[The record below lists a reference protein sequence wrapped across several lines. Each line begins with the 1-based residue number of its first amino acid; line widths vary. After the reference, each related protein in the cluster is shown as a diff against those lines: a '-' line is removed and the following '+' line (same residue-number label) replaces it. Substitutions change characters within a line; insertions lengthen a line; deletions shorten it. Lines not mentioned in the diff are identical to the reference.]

1 MTKGTQ
7 GIRCLIAFLA
17 ATVTLAT
24 LAENKY
30 TWVGGASGAWCDA
43 NNWTNP
49 SGQTGVAYPRTDADQ
64 AFISRTTSTEIT
76 LSEDISLTRISFE
89 SSSAGKPCPV
99 VLKGDHAIDCTGTSS
114 AFLIGYY
121 RDVTVDGPRI
131 SVANK
136 NVAVYGS
143 LHLLSGGFAVGKD
156 NAYSVNAGYDVQ
168 IDILGGTFEA
178 SLIPSDCTFRMS
190 GGVCNLLATK
200 SSFAD
205 VKEWSFTGGEL
216 VFAGGLVHSGML
228 PASADARLVL
238 QSAAAADAKLTDAPP
253 LAADVKV
260 VGSLVVTNGA
270 NAGIYAVGAASL
282 TGGGTLYLSRLLLGD
297 VEADLSAI
305 YLGASIGFSSDAG
318 VLNVRKP
325 LVLGSIGDWTTVNAP
340 KVAVWGALTLDT
352 RDAFDDTTT
361 HVVSVD
367 ALLPRC
373 GDLTVCGGGTAT
385 ATIRDFAQPFRSVT
399 VEEDTTL
406 ALTTYQ
412 GANVN
417 AALEMES
424 LALKPGASLALTVGN
439 NGGKLECFTEPRIAA
454 GAKIK
459 VSVASGA
466 DSTLVYPVV
475 TAPGLSLADFELD
488 SSADGWSLAQ
498 SGYSVFLTH
507 GAEPTTKGSYYWTG
521 GAGDCYWQS
530 GANWSTGKAPTE
542 SSQVNLCGQADTVL
556 TNDVEKC
563 VVSRIETAV
572 GGTGQFVVRG
582 NPITISGTSTSFGS
596 AQVRA
601 GTPMP
606 LIFEVPLTG
615 GDFFWSV
622 AMNGS
627 RIDYAGGL
635 TAPGRFVCAGP
646 TAFGGVTTLG
656 QLEVD
661 QARDVGSKQCTGR
674 PAKMTVL
681 NGGSVTIA
689 GQGATTLVTPL
700 TTPKNVAFDV
710 TVFGGGALTVKGAKC
725 GWDIASTFGVDGMLD
740 FQAPLEVS
748 KDLVISGTGVVSV
761 AEAVAAASSVVRVAG
776 VTLAPGNW
784 QTVASSEDASPV
796 LRLAIE
802 GETTLSGA
810 NDGTYGP
817 ADGVEASADRALTVK
832 NGGKLTLDVPSGKTL
847 TFNDPIAAKGEVR
860 LVGNGRLVL
869 GATGNVFGKLS
880 LEGGRLAVGGF
891 AAEAMGEWT
900 PILTARSVTGLD
912 EHVDPQFR
920 LRAVEQADGSVV
932 VESKPKTGLMLILR

>member
-1 MTKGTQ
+1 MK
-7 GIRCLIAFLA
+7 CLIALLST
-17 ATVTLAT
+17 TVALAT
-24 LAENKY
+24 FAENKY

-43 NNWTNP
+43 NNWTDP
-49 SGQTGVAYPRTDADQ
+49 SGQTGVAYPHTDADQ

-76 LSEDISLTRISFE
+76 LTEDISLTRISFE
-89 SSSAGKPCPV
+89 SSSAGKPYPV
-99 VLKGDHAIDCTGTSS
+99 VLKGDYAIDCSGTSP

-121 RDVTVDGPRI
+121 RDVTVNGPRI

-136 NVAVYGS
+136 DVTDYGS
-143 LHLLSGGFAVGKD
+143 LHLLSGGFSVAADRKLGM
-156 NAYSVNAGYDVQ
+156 NANYDVLL
-168 IDILGGTFEA
+168 DIRGGFFEA
-178 SLIPSDCTFRMS
+178 AITPADSTFRMS
-190 GGVCNLLATK
+190 GGVCNLLPTK

-216 VFAGGLVHSGML
+216 VVAGGLVHPGML
-228 PASADARLVL
+228 PAHADARLVL
-238 QSAAAADAKLTDAPP
+238 QNATAADAKLTDAPP
-253 LAADVKV
+253 LAADVNV
-260 VGSLVVTNGA
+260 VGTLTVTNGA
-270 NAGIYAVGAASL
+270 DAGIYAVGAASL
-282 TGGGTLYLSRLLLGD
+282 TGGGTLYLSRILLGD

-305 YLGASIGFSSDAG
+305 CIGASIGFSSDAG

-325 LVLGSIGDWTTVNAP
+325 LVLGSIGDWTTVNTP

-373 GDLTVCGGGTAT
+373 GDLTVCGGGAAT

-399 VEEDTTL
+399 VEEGTTL

-424 LALKPGASLALTVGN
+424 LALKAGASLALTVGN
-439 NGGKLECFTEPRIAA
+439 NGGKLECASEPQIAA

-466 DSTLVYPVV
+466 DSTLVYPVA
-475 TAPGLSLADFELD
+475 TAPGLNLSDFELD
-488 SSADGWSLAQ
+488 ASADGWSLAQ

-530 GANWSTGKAPTE
+530 GANWNDGKAPTT
-542 SSQVNLCGQADTVL
+542 SSAVNLCGQANTVL
-556 TNDVEKC
+556 TNDIEDCAVT
-563 VVSRIETAV
+563 RIETAV
-572 GGTGQFVVRG
+572 GGTGQFVIRG
-582 NPITISGTSTSFGS
+582 NPIAISGTSDGFAY
-596 AQVRA
+596 AQIRA

-615 GDFFWSV
+615 GNFFWSV

-627 RIDYAGGL
+627 RIDYVGGL

-661 QARDVGSKQCTGR
+661 QARDVGGKQCAGR
-674 PAKMTVL
+674 PTKMTVL
-681 NGGSVTIA
+681 SGGAVTVT
-689 GQGATTLVTPL
+689 GQNASTLVTPL
-700 TTPKNVAFDV
+700 TTSTKVAFDV

-725 GWDIASTFGVDGMLD
+725 GWDIASTLGVDGSMD

-748 KDLVISGTGVVSV
+748 KDLIISGTGVVSV
-761 AEAVAAASSVVRVAG
+761 AEASAAASSVVRVGG
-776 VTLAPGNW
+776 VTFAPGAW
-784 QTVASSEDASPV
+784 QTATSAEDAAPV

-802 GETTLSGA
+802 GETALSGA

-832 NGGKLTLDVPSGKTL
+832 NGGKLTLDVPSGKAL
-847 TFNDPIAAKGEVR
+847 TFNDPIAAKGDVR
-860 LVGNGRLVL
+860 LVGDGRLVL

-880 LEGGRLAVGGF
+880 LEGGLLAVGGA
-891 AAEAMGEWT
+891 AAEARGEWT
-900 PILTARSVTGLD
+900 PILTAKSVTGLD
-912 EHVDPQFR
+912 GHVDPQFH
-920 LRAVEQADGSVV
+920 LRVVEQADGSVV
-932 VESKPKTGLMLILR
+932 VESKPKSGLMLILR

>member
-1 MTKGTQ
+1 MMNGTRCV
-7 GIRCLIAFLA
+7 GCLIACLS
-17 ATVTLAT
+17 ATVILSAF
-24 LAENKY
+24 AENRY
-30 TWVGGASGAWCDA
+30 TWVGGTSGAWCDA
-43 NNWTNP
+43 SNWMDP
-49 SGQTGVAYPRTDADQ
+49 LGQTGVAYPHTDADQ
-64 AFISRTTSTEIT
+64 AFISRMTSAEIT

-89 SSSAGKPCPV
+89 SSTAGKPNPV
-99 VLKGDHAIDCTGTSS
+99 VLRGDHAIACSGTSS
-114 AFLIGYY
+114 PFLIGYY

-136 NVAVYGS
+136 DVLVYGS
-143 LHLLSGGFAVGKD
+143 LHLLSGGFAVDKD
-156 NAYSVNAGYDVQ
+156 YAYSINAGYNAQ
-168 IDILGGTFEA
+168 IDISGGTFEA
-178 SLIPSDCTFRMS
+178 WLVPSDCAFRMT
-190 GGVCNLLATK
+190 GGVCNLLPTK
-200 SSFAD
+200 SSFAG

-216 VFAGGLVHSGML
+216 VFAGGLVHPGML

-260 VGSLVVTNGA
+260 VGGLVVTNGA

-305 YLGASIGFSSDAG
+305 CLGASIGFSSDAG

-325 LVLGSIGDWTTVNAP
+325 LVLGSIGDWTTVRTP
-340 KVAVWGALTLDT
+340 KVAVWGSLTLDT
-352 RDAFDDTTT
+352 RDAFD
-361 HVVSVD
+361 HVTMHAVSVD

-373 GDLTVCGGGTAT
+373 GDLAVSGGGAAT

-399 VEEDTTL
+399 VEENTTL
-406 ALTTYQ
+406 ALKTYQ
-412 GANVN
+412 SANN
-417 AALEMES
+417 AALETER
-424 LALKPGASLALTVGN
+424 LALMAGASLALTLGN
-439 NGGKLECFTEPRIAA
+439 NGGKLECFTEPQIAA

-459 VSVASGA
+459 VCVAPGA

-507 GAEPTTKGSYYWTG
+507 GAEPTTKGYYYWTG

-530 GANWSTGKAPTE
+530 GANWNTGKAPTE
-542 SSQVNLCGQADTVL
+542 SSEVYLCGQADTVL
-556 TNDVEKC
+556 TNDIEHCAVT
-563 VVSRIETAV
+563 RIETAV

-582 NPITISGTSTSFGS
+582 NPITISGTSTSFAS

-606 LIFEVPLTG
+606 LVFEVPLTG
-615 GDFFWSV
+615 GDFFRSV

-656 QLEVD
+656 KLEVD
-661 QARDVGSKQCTGR
+661 QARDVGSSQCMGR

-681 NGGSVTIA
+681 SGGSVTIA
-689 GQGATTLVTPL
+689 GQDATTLVTPL
-700 TTPKNVAFDV
+700 TESKKVAFDV

-725 GWDIASTFGVDGMLD
+725 GWDIASTLGVDGSLD
-740 FQAPLEVS
+740 FLAPLEVS
-748 KDLVISGTGVVSV
+748 KDLLVSGTGVVSV
-761 AEAVAAASSVVRVAG
+761 AAAKATASSVVRIAD

-810 NDGTYGP
+810 NGGTYGP

-832 NGGKLTLDVPSGKTL
+832 GGGMLTLDVPSGKTL
-847 TFNDPIAAKGEVR
+847 TFNDPIAAKGDVR
-860 LVGNGRLVL
+860 LVGDGRLVL
-869 GATGNVFGKLS
+869 GAAGNVFGRLS
-880 LEGGRLAVGGF
+880 LEGGRLAVGGS
-891 AAEAMGEWT
+891 AAEARGEWT

-912 EHVDPQFR
+912 EHADPQFR
-920 LRAVEQADGSVV
+920 MRAVEQADGSVV